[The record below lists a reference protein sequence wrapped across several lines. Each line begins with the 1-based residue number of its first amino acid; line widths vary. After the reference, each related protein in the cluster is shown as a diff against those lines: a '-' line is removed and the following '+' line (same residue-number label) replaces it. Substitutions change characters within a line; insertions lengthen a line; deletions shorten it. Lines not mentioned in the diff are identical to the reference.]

1 MLLFYRSSNPMG
13 ICQQVTL
20 SGDAEWPKVA
30 DAMIEANRKANNRG
44 LWLFV
49 SVTLETVEQTD
60 VMLHYT
66 TMRGPGSQRDR
77 AGTRWRRIAV
87 AIRKGGSDGAVC
99 GRIQDNARRGLDVK
113 RVVMLRGMGL
123 HGGQYFNCGIFKDE
137 G

>member
-1 MLLFYRSSNPMG
+1 MNPHLVSNLAYYIGAVSLNPCHPHTDQRTQFLLL
-13 ICQQVTL
+13 I
-20 SGDAEWPKVA
+20 
-30 DAMIEANRKANNRG
+30 NRKANNRG

-66 TMRGPGSQRDR
+66 TLRGPGSQRDR

-123 HGGQYFNCGIFKDE
+123 HGGQYFNCGTFKDE